1 MRFDYEY
8 IRDKYDTNQMDRSI
22 LDGRYLVHQFDTMGF
37 TPLHWAVKKE
47 DQQMCR
53 LLMRSKIIKMKKR

>member
-8 IRDKYDTNQMDRSI
+8 IRDKYDKNEMDRSI

-37 TPLHWAVKKE
+37 TPLHWAIKKGDVE
-47 DQQMCR
+47 MCI
-53 LLMRSKIIKMKKR
+53 LLLRNKVERRD